1 MPTGFAL
8 YQNYPNPFNNGTV
21 IPFDLPVASEVNFKI
36 VNILGRVV
44 YSIRRH
50 YPGGW
55 HQIDWNGTD
64 NSGSPVASGVY
75 YYRLKTWEYSDSKKM
90 ILLK

>member
-1 MPTGFAL
+1 MTA
-8 YQNYPNPFNNGTV
+8 FN
-21 IPFDLPVASEVNFKI
+21 LPIAQKVEFRI
-36 VNILGRVV
+36 VNILGEVV
-44 YSIRRH
+44 YNFHRH

-55 HQIDWNGTD
+55 HQIGWKGTD

-75 YYRLKTWEYSDSKKM
+75 YYRLKTSEYSDSKKM